1 MAEYICVKELCLETY
16 DNDGFR
22 VENEF
27 AFVDVGEVFQESEER
42 FRCVGGQDSI
52 RLENDTQWIEISKE
66 TLAKH
71 FAKHNTRTPKERCG
85 EK

>member
-16 DNDGFR
+16 DADGFR

-27 AFVDVGEVFQESEER
+27 AFVDVGEVFQKSEEQ

-52 RLENDTQWIEISKE
+52 RLENDTQWIEISEE
-66 TLAKH
+66 TLNKY
-71 FAKHNTRTPKERCG
+71 FKLQ
-85 EK
+85 